1 MLVRYQTDENRKLA
15 EKVFWLRLSGLTY
28 QEIARET
35 GQSLQNARQMEH
47 RERAFRC
54 EAFKYPLIEYIAT
67 RTEKAIR
74 RCLGV
79 EMLSKPQKLNAFQN
93 INELIRWPGV
103 SDGILKDLA
112 EGLAEAG
119 FDSFEPDRVRV
130 AIFTGGPKH
139 RR

>member
-79 EMLSKPQKLNAFQN
+79 EMLSKPQELNAFQN
-93 INELIRWPGV
+93 INELIHWPGV
-103 SDGILKDLA
+103 SGGILKDFA
-112 EGLAEAG
+112 NGLAEAG
-119 FDSFEPDRVRV
+119 YDSFEQDKVRAAV
-130 AIFTGGPKH
+130 FTGGPK
-139 RR
+139 RRR